1 MALLDSTYDTE
12 SGIARF
18 IRRFDMILSDG
29 STLVQEI
36 PSQKHFVVIE
46 QECGNY
52 QGHLISEM
60 TNSAIIWARKLDS
73 RNKII
78 CV

>member
-36 PSQKHFVVIE
+36 PSQKHFVALEQIHNWLDEAGFVIE
-46 QECGNY
+46 QEGD
-52 QGHLISEM
+52 
-60 TNSAIIWARKLDS
+60 K
-73 RNKII
+73 RNDEQCYYWGKKIR
-78 CV
+78 